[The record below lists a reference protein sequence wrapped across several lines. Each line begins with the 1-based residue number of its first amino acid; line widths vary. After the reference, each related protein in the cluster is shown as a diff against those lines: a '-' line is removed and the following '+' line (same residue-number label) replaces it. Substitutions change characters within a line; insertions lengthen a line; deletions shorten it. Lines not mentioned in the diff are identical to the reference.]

1 MVCMA
6 CFQKGRRFVCCFQEM
21 ACSHGLFLL
30 IPIWIIKHFLKV
42 FEVANN
48 GRASINGGRTSTPKE
63 YYRCREQKNGLAY
76 WSDRILKQH
85 GSMFLFSLENN
96 FIALVCEI
104 SCLINCEFDNKLCA
118 RASIRDQRI
127 TICRI
132 IVPISAYRTYRNFLV
147 NPIRPSY
154 RVPSSH
160 RVVELMD
167 VFIGCGKV
175 QDVGRPR

>member
-1 MVCMA
+1 
-6 CFQKGRRFVCCFQEM
+6 
-21 ACSHGLFLL
+21 
-30 IPIWIIKHFLKV
+30 
-42 FEVANN
+42 
-48 GRASINGGRTSTPKE
+48 
-63 YYRCREQKNGLAY
+63 
-76 WSDRILKQH
+76 
-85 GSMFLFSLENN
+85 MFLFSLENN

-175 QDVGRPR
+175 QYVGRPIFIEFRHISAFFLLLTIKIKSCITSHKLTQISYTYMVTMHLISTFDL